1 MNQLTEQHHHELQLD
16 AWREVCRKR
25 QLELNELKRASAD
38 AEKSI
43 DKRREAIEG
52 KLRTAQALQQHWDRM
67 AQLLSD
73 NAARVSYDRDYAQRQ
88 HYYKYTDLSE
98 LDGDAEA
105 FKPLSA
111 IWKSYRGVIV
121 SPDGLRFQNGRIQS
135 ALRAL
140 AGEGFLCI
148 AFNQEVGAAIE
159 PSAEAGYYEFRD
171 EILLLNWLTEQG
183 IAPTVLCTW
192 VFQSSW
198 FDLLGSATVWYDIC
212 DHEDVLWGMDA
223 SARLK
228 HYDLLKQA
236 AIVTFSDKKWKRY
249 VGPRKDAV
257 YLDSDGIGEAVSWL
271 SGRLEV

>member
-1 MNQLTEQHHHELQLD
+1 MNQLTEQQHHELQLD

-25 QLELNELKRASAD
+25 QLELNALKLAIVD

-43 DKRREAIEG
+43 HIRRKAVEG
-52 KLRTAQALQQHWDRM
+52 KRQRAQALQQHLDQM
-67 AQLLSD
+67 SQLLID
-73 NAARVSYDRDYAQRQ
+73 NGARVSYERDYAQRQ
-88 HYYKYTDLSE
+88 HYYQFTAPSE
-98 LDGDAEA
+98 LDGGAEA
-105 FKPLSA
+105 FRPLSA
-111 IWKSYRGVIV
+111 AWRSYRGVIV
-121 SPDGLRFQNGRIQS
+121 SPDGLQFQNGRIQS

-159 PSAEAGYYEFRD
+159 ASAEEGYYEFRD

-198 FDLLGSATVWYDIC
+198 FDLLDSATIWYDIC

-228 HYDLLKQA
+228 HYDLLKQSA
-236 AIVTFSDKKWKRY
+236 VVTYSDKSWKRY
-249 VGPRKDAV
+249 AGPRKDAV
-257 YLDSDGIGEAVSWL
+257 YLDTDEIGKAVPWL